1 MSDVVLETRA
11 LSKHFGGL
19 KAVDSVDMAVREG
32 TIHGIIGPN
41 GAGKT
46 TIFNLITGL
55 IEVTNGNVFFDG
67 KDITNIPPERVADIG
82 MSRTFQN
89 IKLFRFMTVL
99 DNVKVG
105 FHTRTKTGLLG
116 AVTRNAAFRAD
127 EAFVTGQ
134 GLELLDFVG
143 LRKQAYNLAANLS
156 YGTQR
161 RLEIARALAT
171 DPKVL
176 LLDEPAAG
184 MNPSEK
190 SEVME
195 LIRKISSLGRT
206 IIVIEHDMKLIM
218 NLCDVITVLNQG
230 LKICEGTPAEVRND
244 PDVISAYLGHAR
256 GA

>member
-1 MSDVVLETRA
+1 MSDVILETRG

-46 TIFNLITGL
+46 TFFNLLTGL
-55 IEVTNGNVFFDG
+55 IEVTRGSVLFAG
-67 KDITNIPPERVADIG
+67 RDITGVPPESVAGIG

-116 AVTRNAAFRAD
+116 AVVRNAAFRAD

-206 IIVIEHDMKLIM
+206 IVVIEHDMKLIM

>member
-1 MSDVVLETRA
+1 MSDVILETRA

-19 KAVDSVDMAVREG
+19 KAVDSVDMSVREG

-46 TIFNLITGL
+46 TFFNLLTGL
-55 IEVTNGNVFFDG
+55 IEVTRGSVLFAG
-67 KDITNIPPERVADIG
+67 RDITGVPPECVAGIG

-116 AVTRNAAFRAD
+116 AVVRNAAFRAD
-127 EAFVTGQ
+127 ETFVAEQ

-206 IIVIEHDMKLIM
+206 IVVIEHDMKLIM

>member
-1 MSDVVLETRA
+1 MNDVILETRS

-19 KAVDSVDMAVREG
+19 KAVDNVDMIVRSG
-32 TIHGIIGPN
+32 AIHGIIGPN

-46 TIFNLITGL
+46 TFFNLLTGL
-55 IEVTNGNVFFDG
+55 IEVTSGTVLFGGNN
-67 KDITNIPPERVADIG
+67 ITNIPPERVAEIG

-105 FHTRTKTGLLG
+105 FHTRTRTGLFA
-116 AVTRNAAFRAD
+116 AVARSATFRAD
-127 EAFVTGQ
+127 EDFVTER
-134 GLELLDFVG
+134 GLGLLDLVG
-143 LRKQAYNLAANLS
+143 LRKQAYNQAANLS

-206 IIVIEHDMKLIM
+206 IVVIEHDMKLIM
-218 NLCDVITVLNQG
+218 NLCGVITVLNQG
-230 LKICEGTPAEVRND
+230 LKICEGTPAEIRNN
-244 PDVISAYLGHAR
+244 PDVISAYLGHSR

>member
-46 TIFNLITGL
+46 TFFNLLTGL

-134 GLELLDFVG
+134 GLGLLDFVG

>member
-1 MSDVVLETRA
+1 MSGVILETRA

-19 KAVDSVDMAVREG
+19 KAVDSVDMSVREG

-46 TIFNLITGL
+46 TFFNLLTGL
-55 IEVTNGNVFFDG
+55 IEVTRGSVLFAG
-67 KDITNIPPERVADIG
+67 RDITGVPPECVAGIG

-116 AVTRNAAFRAD
+116 AVARNAAFRAD
-127 EAFVTGQ
+127 EAFVTEQ

-206 IIVIEHDMKLIM
+206 IVVIEHDMKLIM

>member
-1 MSDVVLETRA
+1 MKNVVLETRA

-19 KAVDSVDMAVREG
+19 KAVDKVDMRVQDGA
-32 TIHGIIGPN
+32 IHGIIGPN

-46 TIFNLITGL
+46 TFFNLLTGL
-55 IEVTNGNVFFDG
+55 IEVTNGNVLFG
-67 KDITNIPPERVADIG
+67 GRDITNISPERVAEIG

-105 FHTRTKTGLLG
+105 FHTRTKSGLLS
-116 AVTRNAAFRAD
+116 AVARNAIFRQD
-127 EAFVTGQ
+127 EAFVTKQ
-134 GLELLDFVG
+134 GLDLLDLVG
-143 LRKQAYNLAANLS
+143 LRKQAYNQAANLS

-195 LIRKISSLGRT
+195 LIRKINSLGRT
-206 IIVIEHDMKLIM
+206 IVVIEHDMKLIM
-218 NLCDVITVLNQG
+218 NLCNVITVLNQG
-230 LKICEGTPAEVRND
+230 LKICEGTPTEVRNN
-244 PDVISAYLGHAR
+244 PDVINAYLGHAR

>member
-1 MSDVVLETRA
+1 MLEHGDAA
-11 LSKHFGGL
+11 LL
-19 KAVDSVDMAVREG
+19 KYR
-32 TIHGIIGPN
+32 HG
-41 GAGKT
+41 
-46 TIFNLITGL
+46 
-55 IEVTNGNVFFDG
+55 
-67 KDITNIPPERVADIG
+67 
-82 MSRTFQN
+82 
-89 IKLFRFMTVL
+89 
-99 DNVKVG
+99 
-105 FHTRTKTGLLG
+105 
-116 AVTRNAAFRAD
+116 RAD

-206 IIVIEHDMKLIM
+206 IVVIEHDMKLIM